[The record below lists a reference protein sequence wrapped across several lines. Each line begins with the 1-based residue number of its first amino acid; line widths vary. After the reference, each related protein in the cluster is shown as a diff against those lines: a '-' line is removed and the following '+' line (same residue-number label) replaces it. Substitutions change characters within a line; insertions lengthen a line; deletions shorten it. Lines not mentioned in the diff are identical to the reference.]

1 MQTPATLG
9 MIVASAATPDGGNSR
24 MPGLQEKGEI
34 MFTRVATIL
43 LAATLMACGQKSE
56 DADYA
61 SRMAQ
66 EHAKDQPQ
74 ASPATKGDV
83 AAPIK
88 SHMVTYAT
96 INGREVTGY
105 LAYPA
110 AAEGGLPGVLVFHEW
125 WGLNDN
131 IKAMTDQLAGQG
143 YVALAADLYGGQ
155 AATQPEAARALMEK
169 ALGDKDAMGQN
180 LRLAHAYLKEQIK
193 ATRIGTIGWCF
204 GGSMSLQAALSVPD
218 GVDATVIYYG
228 FVGGDAEKLKA
239 LKAPVL
245 GFFGTADEGIPVE
258 NVQAF
263 EAALKGMGKPVTIN
277 MYEGAG
283 HAFANPS
290 GMNYKADAAADA
302 WQKSLAFLAEH
313 LKGG

>member
-1 MQTPATLG
+1 MYL
-9 MIVASAATPDGGNSR
+9 
-24 MPGLQEKGEI
+24 
-34 MFTRVATIL
+34 RVATVL
-43 LAATLMACGQKSE
+43 LAATLLACGQKSE

-66 EHAKDQPQ
+66 QHAQDQPA
-74 ASPATKGDV
+74 ASPAAQAQA

-88 SHMVTYAT
+88 SQSVQYAT
-96 INGREVTGY
+96 VNGKPVMGY

-110 AAEGGLPGVLVFHEW
+110 SAEGGLPAVLVFHEW

-131 IKAMTDQLAGQG
+131 IKSMADQLAGQG

-155 AATQPEAARALMEK
+155 VASQPEAARALMEQ
-169 ALGDKDAMGQN
+169 ALKDRDAMGQN
-180 LRLAHAYLKEQIK
+180 LRQAHSYLKEQVK
-193 ATRIGTIGWCF
+193 ATRVGTIGWCF
-204 GGSMSLQAALSVPD
+204 GGSMSLQAALVVPD
-218 GVDATVIYYG
+218 QVDATIIYYG
-228 FVGGDAEKLKA
+228 HVGGDAEKLKP

-245 GFFGTADEGIPVE
+245 GIFGGADDGIPVE
-258 NVQAF
+258 SVRAF
-263 EAALKGMGKPVTIN
+263 ESALKDQGKPVTIHI
-277 MYEGAG
+277 YDGAA

-290 GMNYKADAAADA
+290 GNNYKADAAADA